1 MKNENET
8 GAVKYFKQVYV
19 VILLLTLLWNAS
31 VFLAPL
37 FMELGGAFTKFSL
50 FIYCFFS
57 PVCHQ
62 QDVRS
67 FHLFGYKLAVCSR
80 CVSIYLGFLIAVI
93 FYPIKIKLSNI
104 ELPPLSYL
112 LIPVLLI
119 AADAFFDMFGL
130 FANSFLSRS
139 VTGAITGFVLPFFL
153 IPGFVKLV
161 NDISKSFFNK
171 SKKI

>member
-1 MKNENET
+1 MKSENET

-50 FIYCFFS
+50 FIYYFFS